1 MNQKEIL
8 NKCKEHGLEVSIP
21 LIYRIG
27 KKEGFIVK
35 NDNYKG
41 REKYDIDEQ
50 KFNDWLS
57 KKNISDEYIAI
68 RDAMK
73 LYNIPYAGL
82 KYQLEKNGCEIVKLG
97 IANGGRY
104 HAKRADVERIIAQYT
119 KRS

>member
-8 NKCKEHGLEVSIP
+8 NKCKEQGLNVSVP

-27 KKEGFIVK
+27 KKEGFIIR
-35 NDNYKG
+35 NDSSDG
-41 REKYDIDEQ
+41 REKYSIDEK
-50 KFNDWLS
+50 KFTEWLS
-57 KKNISDEYIAI
+57 KKEVPDEYIAI

-73 LYNIPYAGL
+73 KYNISYTGL

-104 HAKRADVERIIAQYT
+104 HARKEDVERVVSQYSR
-119 KRS
+119 RS